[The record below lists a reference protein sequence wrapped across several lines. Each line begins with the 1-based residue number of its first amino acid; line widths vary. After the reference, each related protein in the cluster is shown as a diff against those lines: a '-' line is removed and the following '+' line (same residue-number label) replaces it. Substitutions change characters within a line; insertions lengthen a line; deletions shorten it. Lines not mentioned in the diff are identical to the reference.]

1 VPAPIRIAAIRR
13 VLERLQQL
21 GYQCIVPGPDQL
33 VG

>member
-13 VLERLQQL
+13 VLERLREQ
-21 GYQCIVPGPDQL
+21 GYQCVVPGPDQL